1 MSKPLKYING
11 PVSYYGIKFKYYDLS
26 EKTIHLFGDYHFSK
40 ENDCRKFMSCSDTMN
55 RIDSECKT
63 IDLLLEDMIKY
74 CIENDITFDYFGE
87 IGYNTFEGPRK
98 PVTTSQAPSFYLS
111 DIYEILSKSKLI
123 SRSKLPLKNIRIHYS
138 DIRNNEKIKSIEP
151 FQIIIYTLS
160 MISNEFIKYN
170 YDNDSEN
177 FFLLFMK
184 FIIDV
189 LLYKYLIVLT
199 TSDDYI
205 DKINEIINIIKRERI
220 NIKNNNN
227 IKRNY
232 DKIYNFMIDNF
243 NFLKRIY
250 KKRGNRKI
258 HYVKAEIDKLY
269 QKNIF
274 YKGDNITKKIE
285 NFINDNINSEISD
298 FNNDIGKKTNIK
310 DIFDLFFKSM
320 IRLGVLNMDT
330 YTLSRMIFFLDN
342 PENQIVMSYM
352 GDSHILNYV
361 NFFRSLGLTPEPN
374 SEFNVKFYNGNPI
387 RCLESVY
394 FKDIF
399 DFSRKVVPKIP
410 SPDKYSK
417 RQLSPSMNRKK
428 SSPKKYKKSK
438 KEIEDVPIKMEID
451 NNNNNNIDQTIK
463 DSKREISPP
472 MKRKKSSPKKSKK
485 EIEDVPMKMEIDYID
500 VLEDEDILAM
510 DIEDINSK
518 YMEDKD
524 TFM

>member
-1 MSKPLKYING
+1 
-11 PVSYYGIKFKYYDLS
+11 
-26 EKTIHLFGDYHFSK
+26 
-40 ENDCRKFMSCSDTMN
+40 
-55 RIDSECKT
+55 
-63 IDLLLEDMIKY
+63 
-74 CIENDITFDYFGE
+74 
-87 IGYNTFEGPRK
+87 
-98 PVTTSQAPSFYLS
+98 
-111 DIYEILSKSKLI
+111 
-123 SRSKLPLKNIRIHYS
+123 
-138 DIRNNEKIKSIEP
+138 
-151 FQIIIYTLS
+151 
-160 MISNEFIKYN
+160 
-170 YDNDSEN
+170 
-177 FFLLFMK
+177 MK

-451 NNNNNNIDQTIK
+451 NNNNNIDQTIKDSKREISPPMKRKKSSPKKSKKEIKDVPMKMEIDNNNNIDQIIK